1 MYAYAGGCLDEED
14 LFLLEELGDRERR
27 WKPEVPY
34 YTYDPFD
41 FESITSDESY
51 INFRFWKEDIPR
63 VMAGLRIPDMIT
75 TYNRVNVS
83 GTEAFCLLLR
93 RLAYPCRLSDIA
105 KEFFGQR
112 PIPVLSVVVKHMLD
126 YLHDNFASRL
136 LTTLDQP
143 WLSSHR
149 LQQFAGS
156 IHARGA
162 ALANCWAFMDG
173 TVRHISRPSQFQEE
187 CYNSHK
193 RVHALKY

>member
-1 MYAYAGGCLDEED
+1 
-14 LFLLEELGDRERR
+14 
-27 WKPEVPY
+27 
-34 YTYDPFD
+34 
-41 FESITSDESY
+41 
-51 INFRFWKEDIPR
+51 
-63 VMAGLRIPDMIT
+63 MAGHSIPDMIT

-112 PIPVLSVVVKHMLD
+112 PMPVLSVVVKHMLD

-143 WLSSHR
+143 WLSPHR
-149 LQQFAGS
+149 LQQFADS

-162 ALANCWAFMDG
+162 ALANCWAFMDSTSDTQDDRG
-173 TVRHISRPSQFQEE
+173 PIPAYSSPPRVPWSGATSDIFKGFFSIISGII
-187 CYNSHK
+187 N
-193 RVHALKY
+193 LNI